1 MNPDIVDAYQALR
14 QLSFGDS
21 LSVQEVSH
29 LIGSGPDPRLILE
42 VGANSGQTTVE
53 FMQFMPE
60 ARIIC
65 FEPDPRAIQKFK
77 SHIHSP
83 HISLVEIAVGAD
95 NGMVLFHQSSGAE
108 HIDPQGWDHSGSIRK
123 PKTHLDVW
131 PWVKFERQIPVP
143 MMRLDDW
150 AANNQIGAVDFIW
163 ADVQG
168 AESDL
173 VVGAQQVLSRTRF
186 FYTEFSDDE
195 WYEGQVNFKTLSS
208 CLSGFSLL
216 HKFANDAL
224 FVSNQ
229 ELVQAIQSGLA
240 HQQRL
245 L

>member
-1 MNPDIVDAYQALR
+1 MNPDIVHAYRALR

-29 LIGSGPDPRLILE
+29 LVGTGSDPRLVLE
-42 VGANSGQTTVE
+42 VGANCGQTTVE
-53 FMQFMPE
+53 FIQWMPDV
-60 ARIIC
+60 RIFC

-77 SHIHSP
+77 FSVRSP
-83 HISLVEIAVGAD
+83 NVILEEIAIGAD
-95 NGMVLFHQSSGAE
+95 NGTVMFHQSSGAE

-150 AANNQIGAVDFIW
+150 AANNQINTVDFIW

-195 WYEGQVNFKTLSS
+195 WYEGQINFATLSA
-208 CLSGFSLL
+208 CLPGFSLL

-224 FVSNQ
+224 FVSNN
-229 ELVQAIQSGLA
+229 EIVHTIKSSLPS
-240 HQQRL
+240 
-245 L
+245 

>member
-1 MNPDIVDAYQALR
+1 MNPDIVHAYRALR

-21 LSVQEVSH
+21 LTVQEVSH
-29 LIGSGPDPRLILE
+29 LIGGGPDPSLILE

-53 FMQFMPE
+53 FIQCMPE

-83 HISLVEIAVGAD
+83 YVSLVEIAIGAD
-95 NGMVLFHQSSGAE
+95 NGTVMFHQSSGAE

-123 PKTHLDVW
+123 PKSHLEVW

-150 AANNQIGAVDFIW
+150 AIQNQIEAVDFIW

-173 VVGAQQVLSRTRF
+173 VLGAQAVLSRTRF

-195 WYEGQVNFKTLSS
+195 WYEGQINFNTLSA
-208 CLSGFSLL
+208 CLPGFSLL

-224 FVSNQ
+224 FVSNN
-229 ELVQAIQSGLA
+229 EIVNTIKSCLPT
-240 HQQRL
+240 
-245 L
+245 

>member
-1 MNPDIVDAYQALR
+1 MNPDIVNAYRALR

-21 LSVQEVSH
+21 LSVQEVSI
-29 LIGSGPDPRLILE
+29 LVGSSPDPRLILE
-42 VGANSGQTTVE
+42 VGANCGQTTIE
-53 FMQFMPE
+53 FIQWMPDV
-60 ARIIC
+60 RIIC

-77 SHIHSP
+77 SYVQSP
-83 HISLVEIAVGAD
+83 HVSLVEIAVGAD
-95 NGMVLFHQSSGAE
+95 NGTVLFHQSSGAE

-123 PKTHLDVW
+123 PKTHLEVW

-150 AANNQIGAVDFIW
+150 ATTNEIDTVDFIW

-195 WYEGQVNFKTLSS
+195 WYEGQINFATLSA
-208 CLSGFSLL
+208 CLPGFSLL

-229 ELVQAIQSGLA
+229 EIVHTIKSSLPN
-240 HQQRL
+240 
-245 L
+245 

>member
-1 MNPDIVDAYQALR
+1 MNPDIVNAYRALR

-21 LSVQEVSH
+21 LSVQEVSI
-29 LIGSGPDPRLILE
+29 LVGSSPDPRLILE
-42 VGANSGQTTVE
+42 VGANCGQTTIE
-53 FMQFMPE
+53 FIKWMPDV
-60 ARIIC
+60 RIIC

-77 SHIHSP
+77 SYVQSP
-83 HISLVEIAVGAD
+83 HVSLVEIAVGAD
-95 NGMVLFHQSSGAE
+95 NGTVLFHQSSGAE

-123 PKTHLDVW
+123 PKTHLEVW

-150 AANNQIGAVDFIW
+150 ATTNEIDTVDFIW

-195 WYEGQVNFKTLSS
+195 WYEGQINFATLSA
-208 CLSGFSLL
+208 CLPGFSLL

-229 ELVQAIQSGLA
+229 EIVHTIKSSLPN
-240 HQQRL
+240 
-245 L
+245 